1 VTLWSGPIPSSH
13 GMSERRFGACRF
25 HARTRARRVVFAS
38 ARRRAS
44 TAGDAGLANQQ
55 LTRTPPSADTRNA
68 AVNNSQFAPFNQAGL
83 PERQKGE
90 VEPSANGLSKTS
102 QCASAQAV
110 CTPDT
115 QFRNGLLEFC
125 KIEPNGGSSRK
136 CGLLDSLHC
145 DGAVSAFSFYSR
157 RHLTSSRLDYLHRI
171 AIVGVTVIWMR
182 VRLAIF

>member
-1 VTLWSGPIPSSH
+1 
-13 GMSERRFGACRF
+13 MSERRFGACRF

-68 AVNNSQFAPFNQAGL
+68 AVNNSQFAPLNQAGL

-102 QCASAQAV
+102 QCASLQAV

-115 QFRNGLLEFC
+115 QFRKGLLEFC
-125 KIEPNGGSSRK
+125 KIEPNRGSSSK
-136 CGLLDSLHC
+136 CGDSFHR
-145 DGAVSAFSFYSR
+145 DGAVGAFSFYSR
-157 RHLTSSRLDYLHRI
+157 RHSTSSRLDDFHPI
-171 AIVGVTVIWMR
+171 PIVGATVIWMG